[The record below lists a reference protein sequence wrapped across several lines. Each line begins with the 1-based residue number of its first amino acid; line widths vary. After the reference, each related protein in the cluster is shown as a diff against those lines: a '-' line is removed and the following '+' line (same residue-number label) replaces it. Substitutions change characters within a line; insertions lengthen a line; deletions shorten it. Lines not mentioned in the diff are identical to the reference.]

1 MNQPCKHRGGRAS
14 CCQSIFECNE
24 PRVTAKACT
33 PTVKT
38 FAAVVSGNPGIDAGA
53 VGANLHVCA
62 ECLHYQATNN
72 EPTKG

>member
-1 MNQPCKHRGGRAS
+1 MSDICKHRGRSAS
-14 CCQSIFECNE
+14 CCQSIFECDE
-24 PRVTAKACT
+24 PRVTAQACT

-62 ECLHYQATNN
+62 ECPHYEAAARRAT
-72 EPTKG
+72 E